1 MISLAQT
8 FKNLLFLN
16 KGTSI
21 LFIFLIFLS
30 VLVAF
35 SEIFL
40 VGLVAEFLTQTGSD
54 DFTYLLS
61 IFFSSF
67 SEGMSIIVI
76 ACFVLILRLLLI
88 RNTAKITFGLGAKLI
103 SYIFN
108 KLIFQKINFFGKD
121 EKSKHIA
128 FLASKVEII
137 IQSLI
142 LPFLN
147 FSSGLIISII
157 FLIFLSYVSLYLSL
171 MIFFVVILAYGIP
184 IVLSKNI
191 LKKVSKTLSK
201 DVATQVH
208 YVKTGFE
215 GFKDLKIWNMED
227 FFSSQVKISSKNI
240 ATAKT
245 ISYIW
250 SLVPRSLIEASL
262 FIAVGIFLLLASDFD
277 LFSKNNYIFITFFLA
292 LLKVLPSFQQTYY
305 SWQNLRAGYE
315 VSSEL
320 DIYFQLKE
328 KNPYKKINNK
338 NFVSLELKNI
348 NFFYTEKNIIFN
360 NFSLSILKGEKL
372 AIFGKSGTGKS
383 TLLDLISGIYS
394 PQKGEI
400 LFNKSPIDKESIN
413 PYIAYISQDPFL
425 FDLSIEENITLS
437 FAKKEEIE
445 TKKLKKALIKS
456 GVQEYLD
463 ANNLG
468 SDYLVGE
475 NGGNL
480 SGGQAQRVAIARA
493 LYSGKE
499 LILLDE
505 AASSL
510 DVETKEFVINNLLEL
525 DESVILITH
534 DEDIYNAFPK
544 KINFNDFQK

>member
-54 DFTYLLS
+54 DFTYLLN

-88 RNTAKITFGLGAKLI
+88 RNTAKITFGLGAKLV

-108 KLIFQKINFFGKD
+108 KLIFQKIDFFGKD

-157 FLIFLSYVSLYLSL
+157 FLIFLSYISLYLSL

-277 LFSKNNYIFITFFLA
+277 FFSKNNYIFITFFLA

-328 KNPYKKINNK
+328 KNSYKKINNK
-338 NFVSLELKNI
+338 NFVSLEVKNI

-360 NFSLSILKGEKL
+360 NFSFSILKGEKL

-413 PYIAYISQDPFL
+413 PHIAYISQDPFL

-463 ANNLG
+463 ANNLDT
-468 SDYLVGE
+468 DYLVGE

-534 DEDIYNAFPK
+534 DEDIYDAFPK
-544 KINFNDFQK
+544 KINFNDIQK

>member
-54 DFTYLLS
+54 DFAYLLN

-88 RNTAKITFGLGAKLI
+88 RNTAKITFGLGAKLV

-108 KLIFQKINFFGKD
+108 KLIFQKIDFFGKD

-157 FLIFLSYVSLYLSL
+157 FLIFLSYISLYLSL

-262 FIAVGIFLLLASDFD
+262 FIAVGIFLLLASDVD
-277 LFSKNNYIFITFFLA
+277 
-292 LLKVLPSFQQTYY
+292 
-305 SWQNLRAGYE
+305 
-315 VSSEL
+315 
-320 DIYFQLKE
+320 
-328 KNPYKKINNK
+328 
-338 NFVSLELKNI
+338 
-348 NFFYTEKNIIFN
+348 
-360 NFSLSILKGEKL
+360 
-372 AIFGKSGTGKS
+372 
-383 TLLDLISGIYS
+383 
-394 PQKGEI
+394 
-400 LFNKSPIDKESIN
+400 
-413 PYIAYISQDPFL
+413 
-425 FDLSIEENITLS
+425 
-437 FAKKEEIE
+437 
-445 TKKLKKALIKS
+445 
-456 GVQEYLD
+456 
-463 ANNLG
+463 
-468 SDYLVGE
+468 
-475 NGGNL
+475 
-480 SGGQAQRVAIARA
+480 
-493 LYSGKE
+493 
-499 LILLDE
+499 
-505 AASSL
+505 
-510 DVETKEFVINNLLEL
+510 
-525 DESVILITH
+525 
-534 DEDIYNAFPK
+534 
-544 KINFNDFQK
+544 DFQAF

>member
-1 MISLAQT
+1 MIPLVKT

-16 KGTSI
+16 KGTPF
-21 LFIFLIFLS
+21 LFVFLIFLS

-40 VGLVAEFLTQTGSD
+40 IGLVAEFLTQSGSK
-54 DFTYLLS
+54 DFTFLIRMLLDS
-61 IFFSSF
+61 YN
-67 SEGMSIIVI
+67 EGILIVI
-76 ACFVLILRLLLI
+76 IACIVLLLRLLLI
-88 RNTAKITFGLGAKLI
+88 RNTAKITFGLGARLI

-108 KLIFQKINFFGKD
+108 KLIFQKIKFFGKD
-121 EKSKHIA
+121 DKSKHIA

-147 FSSGLIISII
+147 FSSGLIISVI

-171 MIFFVVILAYGIP
+171 LVFFIVILAYGIP

-201 DVATQVH
+201 DIATQVH
-208 YVKTGFE
+208 FVKTGFE
-215 GFKDLKIWNMED
+215 GFKDLKIWNLED
-227 FFSSQVKISSKNI
+227 FFSSQVKLSSKNI
-240 ATAKT
+240 ASAKT
-245 ISYIW
+245 TSYIW

-262 FIAVGIFLLLASDFD
+262 FIVVGIFLLLASDFD
-277 LFSKNNYIFITFFLA
+277 LFSRNNYIFVTFFLA

-320 DIYFQLKE
+320 DMYFQLE
-328 KNPYKKINNK
+328 DNNSFKKINNEK
-338 NFVSLELKNI
+338 FNSLQINNI
-348 NFFYTEKNIIFN
+348 TFFHEEKNTILNDFSFTIF
-360 NFSLSILKGEKL
+360 KGEKV
-372 AIFGKSGTGKS
+372 AIFGKSGIGKS
-383 TLLDLISGIYS
+383 TLLDLISGIFS

-400 LFNKSPIDKESIN
+400 LFNESPLDEETIN

-425 FDLSIEENITLS
+425 FDLSIKENITLS
-437 FAKKEEIE
+437 FAKKEEIDI
-445 TKKLKKALIKS
+445 KKLRKALIKS
-456 GVQEYLD
+456 GVQDYLD
-463 ANNLG
+463 ENNLDT
-468 SDYLVGE
+468 DYLIGE
-475 NGGNL
+475 SGGNL

-505 AASSL
+505 AASAL
-510 DVETKEFVINNLLEL
+510 DIETKEFVVNNLLKLE
-525 DESVILITH
+525 EAVILITH
-534 DEDIYNAFPK
+534 DEDVYNAFPQK
-544 KINFNDFQK
+544 VNFNDINK